1 MILKPRNAGWLLPI
15 VFMLLTLRPNTI
27 AEASPESLEIL
38 KRIMNAEEKVA
49 YVGTRM
55 ILMNTSRGTVAREE
69 AVIHQPPDIHAVTV
83 LPILEDGR
91 SRRLGNQESH
101 KDSERNRRSG
111 RRDDNRRGDR
121 RRFSLDRKRM
131 TIPSQKEVELLAQNY
146 TFDSVPADPIAGQ
159 DTDLVTISPR
169 FDARP
174 TKRLYLARN
183 TGVILRIEDFAPDGK
198 LRFMSVYTQISFE
211 EEAVKQKLAEW
222 NRNEKPPAE
231 KRRRRSQPITL
242 DEAKTVLEGKLIE
255 PTYLPPG
262 FQLLETRYFKHRS
275 ETVYLRYT
283 DGMLTFTVF
292 ESKRKQGNSR
302 NGARRDVEH
311 LQIQGTETRHEKRGA
326 THILQ
331 WFIADLNFTVMGELH
346 QDELIKVAESLILA
360 VKQ

>member
-1 MILKPRNAGWLLPI
+1 MILKPRYVGWLSPI
-15 VFMLLTLRPNTI
+15 VFVLLILIANSI
-27 AEASPESLEIL
+27 AEASPESMEIL

-55 ILMNTSRGTVAREE
+55 IVMNTSRGTVAREE
-69 AVIHQPPDIHAVTV
+69 AVIHQPPEIHAVTV
-83 LPILEDGR
+83 LPILEHDR
-91 SRRLGNQESH
+91 SLKPSDQELH
-101 KDSERNRRSG
+101 RGSERDRRNG
-111 RRDDNRRGDR
+111 RRDERRGDR
-121 RRFSLDRKRM
+121 RRFSLNWKRM
-131 TIPSQKEVELLAQNY
+131 ASLSQKEVELLAQNY

-159 DTDLVTISPR
+159 ETDLVTVSPR

-174 TKRLYLARN
+174 TKRLYLARD

-211 EEAVKQKLAEW
+211 EEAVAQKLAEW

-255 PTYLPPG
+255 PTYLPSG

-302 NGARRDVEH
+302 NSERGGVEH
-311 LQIQGTETRHEKRGA
+311 LQIQGIEARHEKRGP

-331 WFIADLNFTVMGELH
+331 WYISDLNFTVMGELR

-360 VKQ
+360 AK

>member
-1 MILKPRNAGWLLPI
+1 MILKPRNMGWLSPI
-15 VFMLLTLRPNTI
+15 VFMLLILI
-27 AEASPESLEIL
+27 ANPITEGSPESLKIL
-38 KRIMNAEEKVA
+38 KRIMSAEERIA

-55 ILMNTSRGTVAREE
+55 IIMNTSRGTVAREE
-69 AVIHQPPDIHAVTV
+69 AVIHQPPEIHAVTV
-83 LPILEDGR
+83 LPILEGNR
-91 SRRLGNQESH
+91 SLKPSDQELH
-101 KDSERNRRSG
+101 RGSERDRRNG
-111 RRDDNRRGDR
+111 RRDDRRGDR

-131 TIPSQKEVELLAQNY
+131 ATLSQKEVELLAQNY
-146 TFDSVPADPIAGQ
+146 TFDLVPADPIAGQ
-159 DTDLVTISPR
+159 ETDLVTVSPR
-169 FDARP
+169 FEARP
-174 TKRLYLARN
+174 TKRLYLARD
-183 TGVILRIEDFAPDGK
+183 TGIILRIEDFAPDGK

-222 NRNEKPPAE
+222 RRDEKSPATR
-231 KRRRRSQPITL
+231 RRRRSQPITL
-242 DEAKTVLEGKLIE
+242 DKVKTVLEGKLIE

-302 NGARRDVEH
+302 NGERRDVKP
-311 LQIQGTETRHEKRGA
+311 LQIQGTETRHEKRGP

-331 WFIADLNFTVMGELH
+331 WSIADLNFTVMGELH

-360 VKQ
+360 AKQ

>member
-1 MILKPRNAGWLLPI
+1 MILKPRDVGWLLPI
-15 VFMLLTLRPNTI
+15 VFMLLIVAANPI
-27 AEASPESLEIL
+27 AEASPESLKIL

-55 ILMNTSRGTVAREE
+55 IVMNTSRGTIAREE
-69 AVIHQPPDIHAVTV
+69 AVIHQPPEIHAVTV
-83 LPILEDGR
+83 LPILEGNR
-91 SRRLGNQESH
+91 SLKPGDQELHRGS
-101 KDSERNRRSG
+101 DRNRREG
-111 RRDDNRRGDR
+111 RRDDRRGDR
-121 RRFSLDRKRM
+121 RRFSLGRRM
-131 TIPSQKEVELLAQNY
+131 ATLSQKEVELLAQNY

-159 DTDLVTISPR
+159 ETDLVTVAPR
-169 FDARP
+169 FEARP

-211 EEAVKQKLAEW
+211 EEVVKQKLAEW
-222 NRNEKPPAE
+222 RRDEKSPAE
-231 KRRRRSQPITL
+231 RRRRRSQPITL

-302 NGARRDVEH
+302 NSERKGVEH
-311 LQIQGTETRHEKRGA
+311 LQIQGTETRHEKRGP

-331 WFIADLNFTVMGELH
+331 WSIADLNFTVMGELH
-346 QDELIKVAESLILA
+346 QAELIKVAESLILVA
-360 VKQ
+360 K